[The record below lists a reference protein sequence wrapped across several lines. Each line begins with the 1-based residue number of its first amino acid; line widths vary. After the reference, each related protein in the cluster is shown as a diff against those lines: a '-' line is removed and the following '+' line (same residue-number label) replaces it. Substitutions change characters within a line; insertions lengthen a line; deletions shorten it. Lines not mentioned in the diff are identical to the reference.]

1 MCVCEFHVKL
11 NAYVECLMPNSKHDF
26 FKVENFLSQVML
38 TTLTS
43 NMPQDFSTKH
53 VPRCFKVYC
62 WVVDGVFKLDLL
74 KVVIVKKRWVTL
86 DEQLLI

>member
-1 MCVCEFHVKL
+1 MSSF
-11 NAYVECLMPNSKHDF
+11 NAYVECLMPNFKHDF

-43 NMPQDFSTKH
+43 NVPQDSSTKH
-53 VPRCFKVYC
+53 VPTCFKVI
-62 WVVDGVFKLDLL
+62 VDGVFKLDLL

>member
-1 MCVCEFHVKL
+1 
-11 NAYVECLMPNSKHDF
+11 MPNFKHDF

-43 NMPQDFSTKH
+43 NVPQDSSTKH
-53 VPRCFKVYC
+53 VPTCFKVI
-62 WVVDGVFKLDLL
+62 VDGVFKLDLL